1 MYQLLRVLILT
12 NGFLTCFFCKAVF
25 QSADVS
31 HTCELRLFVV
41 SSISR
46 KICVLLYLLGHAAAC
61 TSVYFPPCCIVAH
74 MIVTLCVFGRCR
86 LVSKCLLIVLNDSGV
101 RGRGKTDSASGPG
114 VVSGN
119 LPNRLF
125 LSPLLFSTVWTKGC

>member
-1 MYQLLRVLILT
+1 MYVLSYSQFSVSHSTGCSTDVRLWKNTLYQLLRVLILT

-46 KICVLLYLLGHAAAC
+46 KVCVLLYLSGHAAAY
-61 TSVYFPPCCIVAH
+61 TSVYFPLCCLVAH

-86 LVSKCLLIVLNDSGV
+86 LASECLLIVLNDSGV
-101 RGRGKTDSASGPG
+101 RGRGKTDSA
-114 VVSGN
+114 
-119 LPNRLF
+119 
-125 LSPLLFSTVWTKGC
+125 